1 MTWSGR
7 AVRDGLQDSPVLPVL
22 YEFPME
28 EQTAAS
34 KPWRDPKNWPL
45 VTPNAGRSIEIER
58 LVGEAADEEAKGESS
73 FRIWASQHLN
83 IQIGMALHAQAWAG
97 ADFWEESA
105 DVRITLDALLERC
118 EVVDVGIDGGG
129 LDDLLGLYVVGRD
142 ATTHDWIGWAK
153 ARAHPVVL
161 ERRKDVS
168 QNLRDFAKQGD
179 PVLVDQI
186 GEDVEQ
192 VAALVA
198 AIEQTGLLDKVGVDP
213 AGLGGIL
220 DALADAGV
228 PAEKVVGI
236 SQGWK
241 LTGAIKT
248 AERRLA
254 EGAMRHAAQPLM
266 TRVRR

>member
-1 MTWSGR
+1 MGR
-7 AVRDGLQDSPVLPVL
+7 RGLL
-22 YEFPME
+22 
-28 EQTAAS
+28 
-34 KPWRDPKNWPL
+34 
-45 VTPNAGRSIEIER
+45 G
-58 LVGEAADEEAKGESS
+58 
-73 FRIWASQHLN
+73 
-83 IQIGMALHAQAWAG
+83 
-97 ADFWEESA
+97 ESA

-168 QNLRDFAKQGD
+168 AEPARLREAGR

-198 AIEQTGLLDKVGVDP
+198 GIEKTGLLDKVGVDP

-220 DALADAGV
+220 DALADAGCPPRRSSAFRGAGSS
-228 PAEKVVGI
+228 PAQ
-236 SQGWK
+236 S
-241 LTGAIKT
+241 KT

-254 EGAMRHAAQPLM
+254 EARCATP
-266 TRVRR
+266 TSR